1 MIFHHLP
8 YRFLFYFEKRDLT
21 INVTLFRSNNSNE
34 LCTAPLRFAILRTK
48 KRSTIGY
55 LARSNFFVSFLAIPR
70 PGLVSGRLGWA
81 QNAEIFWE
89 SLFKKKLLL
98 QNFYFYEQN
107 NKKKIY
113 NCKINLNFDNI
124 VDIIKTLKKPTYEQK
139 NWERAL
145 RVKHNFALIKIFK
158 F

>member
-1 MIFHHLP
+1 MSFARDHYGSRIDERKNGARLAIWRGLIF
-8 YRFLFYFEKRDLT
+8 
-21 INVTLFRSNNSNE
+21 
-34 LCTAPLRFAILRTK
+34 
-48 KRSTIGY
+48 
-55 LARSNFFVSFLAIPR
+55 LAAFSAIPR

-158 F
+158 FELLNFLPVAFF

>member
-1 MIFHHLP
+1 MNHSV
-8 YRFLFYFEKRDLT
+8 T
-21 INVTLFRSNNSNE
+21 ISTPFSGSNNSNE
-34 LCTAPLRFAILRTK
+34 LCTEPLRFAILRTK

-55 LARSNFFVSFLAIPR
+55 LARSNFFGFILSHSQARPR
-70 PGLVSGRLGWA
+70 FRPAGLGSKCR
-81 QNAEIFWE
+81 NFWR
-89 SLFKKKLLL
+89 SLFKKKLSL

-145 RVKHNFALIKIFK
+145 RVKHTFALIKIFK